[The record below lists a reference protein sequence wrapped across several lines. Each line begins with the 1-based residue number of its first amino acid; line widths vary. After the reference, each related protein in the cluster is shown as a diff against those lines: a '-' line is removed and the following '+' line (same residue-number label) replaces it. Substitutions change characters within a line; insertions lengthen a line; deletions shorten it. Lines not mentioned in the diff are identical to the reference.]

1 MKVRLH
7 KFQAGG
13 SIIASTFQPITVTPG
28 AYAPSLQQAEQ
39 SIAMATQSGTQS
51 GGSSKD
57 SSDELTK
64 KDLIESLK
72 GIDGLPS
79 DVNFVIDK
87 ISKDLSMA
95 EILKNPITGESPIN
109 ISDAYLKSIQYLNQ
123 VKNSKNTFDNA
134 YKSAT
139 QNGSINEAAV
149 TSSGLLVV
157 KDSEGKMDTVS
168 AQDYLKNQDKYI
180 LQTNGDLLQMRRMDP
195 KLTFSDSVLDIV
207 ENGVSTKTITEFI
220 NQFSSGLGT
229 DTLQQQ
235 GYSKIQS
242 QRISNGINIIQEAQK
257 NGINLTGGIDGLYKT
272 TKLSED
278 QKRQASEAVTALYK
292 MMPTNY
298 KSLLAIKSGNA
309 ENPDKGVFDL
319 ITLMIDKNS
328 SNKIQYQIDK
338 EKEGKDST
346 EESSSDG
353 VSSDKIK
360 SSSVEQWFRGMGEQK
375 QFNISLDGSQGFIV
389 KGNTMGADDSGH
401 PIGISTLQGLSSSSF
416 GKALDINNATFG
428 NGMRIDVNGSGKVI
442 IDGNSIT
449 GVELPI
455 DTSDPTPKPDF
466 NLLKLKEQADNLLAT
481 KYNIQNPDDSTKLT
495 KAQLHQINV
504 VYRQEGLPQ
513 KYDENTGQ
521 LIQQRWKRFALVKGT
536 TTQEAI
542 MGDVDK
548 KYIRKIEEDNEISN
562 YQTAR
567 RKLTGDEKY
576 QFSDSW
582 FGGDDLYQGTIF
594 IPVTDSYIRATAGQD
609 STRTVGQTNN
619 INQLEQSTLQGIN
632 LGRPPMQIGNRQIVK

>member
-51 GGSSKD
+51 GGSSKG

-72 GIDGLPS
+72 GIEGLPS

-449 GVELPI
+449 GVELPV

-562 YQTAR
+562 YQTSR

>member
-51 GGSSKD
+51 GGSSKG

-72 GIDGLPS
+72 GIEGLPS
-79 DVNFVIDK
+79 DVNFVINK

-157 KDSEGKMDTVS
+157 KDSEGKMNTVS

>member
-72 GIDGLPS
+72 GIEGLPS

-401 PIGISTLQGLSSSSF
+401 PMGISTLQGLSSSSF

>member
-51 GGSSKD
+51 GGSSKG

-72 GIDGLPS
+72 GIEGLPS

-157 KDSEGKMDTVS
+157 KDSKGKMDTVS

-582 FGGDDLYQGTIF
+582 FGGDNLYQGTIF

>member
-39 SIAMATQSGTQS
+39 SMAMAIQSGTQS
-51 GGSSKD
+51 KGSSKG

-72 GIDGLPS
+72 GIEGLPS

-582 FGGDDLYQGTIF
+582 FGGDNLYQGTIF

>member
-51 GGSSKD
+51 EGSSKG

-72 GIDGLPS
+72 GIEGLPS

-134 YKSAT
+134 YKSAV

-157 KDSEGKMDTVS
+157 KDSKGKMDTVS

-338 EKEGKDST
+338 EKEEKNST
-346 EESSSDG
+346 DESSSDG

-428 NGMRIDVNGSGKVI
+428 NGMRIDVNGSDKVI

-548 KYIRKIEEDNEISN
+548 KYIRKIEKDNEISN

-582 FGGDDLYQGTIF
+582 FGGDNLYQGTIF

>member
-51 GGSSKD
+51 GGSSKG

-72 GIDGLPS
+72 GIEGLPS

-328 SNKIQYQIDK
+328 SNKIQYQTDK

>member
-39 SIAMATQSGTQS
+39 SIAMAIQSGTQS
-51 GGSSKD
+51 GGSSKG

-72 GIDGLPS
+72 GIEGLPS

-455 DTSDPTPKPDF
+455 DTSDSTPKPDF

-582 FGGDDLYQGTIF
+582 FGGDNLYQGTIF

>member
-51 GGSSKD
+51 GGSSKG

>member
-39 SIAMATQSGTQS
+39 SIAMAIQSGTQS
-51 GGSSKD
+51 GGSSKG

-72 GIDGLPS
+72 GIEGLPS

-157 KDSEGKMDTVS
+157 KDSEGKMNTVS

-466 NLLKLKEQADNLLAT
+466 NLLKLKEQADNLLTT

>member
-51 GGSSKD
+51 EGSSKG

-72 GIDGLPS
+72 GIEGLPS

-229 DTLQQQ
+229 DALQQQ

-272 TKLSED
+272 AKLSED

>member
-13 SIIASTFQPITVTPG
+13 SIIASTFQPITVTPD

-39 SIAMATQSGTQS
+39 SIAMATQSGE
-51 GGSSKD
+51 SSKG

-375 QFNISLDGSQGFIV
+375 QFNISLDGSQGFVV

>member
-1 MKVRLH
+1 
-7 KFQAGG
+7 
-13 SIIASTFQPITVTPG
+13 
-28 AYAPSLQQAEQ
+28 
-39 SIAMATQSGTQS
+39 
-51 GGSSKD
+51 
-57 SSDELTK
+57 
-64 KDLIESLK
+64 
-72 GIDGLPS
+72 
-79 DVNFVIDK
+79 
-87 ISKDLSMA
+87 MA

-375 QFNISLDGSQGFIV
+375 QFNISLDGSQGFVV

-609 STRTVGQTNN
+609 STRTVGQTNS

>member
-51 GGSSKD
+51 GGSSKG

-72 GIDGLPS
+72 GIEGLPS

-562 YQTAR
+562 YQTSR

>member
-39 SIAMATQSGTQS
+39 SMAMAIQSGTQS
-51 GGSSKD
+51 EGSSKG

-157 KDSEGKMDTVS
+157 KDSEGKIDTVS

-338 EKEGKDST
+338 EKEKNDST
-346 EESSSDG
+346 DESSSDG

-428 NGMRIDVNGSGKVI
+428 NGMRIDVNGSDKVI

>member
-39 SIAMATQSGTQS
+39 SMAMAIQSGTQS
-51 GGSSKD
+51 EGSSKG

-157 KDSEGKMDTVS
+157 KDSEGKIDTVS

-338 EKEGKDST
+338 EKEKNDST
-346 EESSSDG
+346 DESSSDG

>member
-51 GGSSKD
+51 GGSSEG

-72 GIDGLPS
+72 GIEGLPS

-319 ITLMIDKNS
+319 ITLMIDKNG

>member
-51 GGSSKD
+51 EGSSKG

-72 GIDGLPS
+72 GIEGLPS

>member
-51 GGSSKD
+51 GGSSKG

-72 GIDGLPS
+72 GIEGLPS

-229 DTLQQQ
+229 DALQQQ

-272 TKLSED
+272 NKLSED

-548 KYIRKIEEDNEISN
+548 KYIRKIKEDNEISN

>member
-13 SIIASTFQPITVTPG
+13 SIIASTFQPITVTPD

-39 SIAMATQSGTQS
+39 SIAMANQSGTQS
-51 GGSSKD
+51 GGSSKG

-72 GIDGLPS
+72 GIEGLPS

-157 KDSEGKMDTVS
+157 KDSKGKMDTVS

-542 MGDVDK
+542 IGDVDK
-548 KYIRKIEEDNEISN
+548 KYIRKIEKDNEISN

-582 FGGDDLYQGTIF
+582 FRGDNLYQGTIF

>member
-39 SIAMATQSGTQS
+39 AIQSSTQS
-51 GGSSKD
+51 GGSSKG

-72 GIDGLPS
+72 GIEGLPS

-157 KDSEGKMDTVS
+157 KDSEGKMNTVS

-229 DTLQQQ
+229 DALQQQ

-548 KYIRKIEEDNEISN
+548 KYIRKIEKDNEISN

-582 FGGDDLYQGTIF
+582 FRGDDLYQGTIF

>member
-1 MKVRLH
+1 MKVKLH
-7 KFQAGG
+7 KFQSGG
-13 SIIASTFQPITVTPG
+13 SIIASTYQPITITPG
-28 AYAPSLQQAEQ
+28 AYAPSLQQTEQ
-39 SIAMATQSGTQS
+39 AISLAMNSGKS
-51 GGSSKD
+51 EDKEEE
-57 SSDELTK
+57 ELTK
-64 KDLIESLK
+64 KDLIESIK
-72 GIDGLPS
+72 GMEGLPS
-79 DVNFVIDK
+79 DVNFVIGK
-87 ISKDLSMA
+87 IQKDLSIA
-95 EILKNPITGESPIN
+95 ELLKNPITGKSSLD
-109 ISDAYLKSIQYLNQ
+109 ISDAYLRGIQYLNQ
-123 VKNSKNTFDNA
+123 VKNSKQTFDNA

-139 QNGSINEAAV
+139 SNGAINEAAI
-149 TSSGLLVV
+149 TSSGLVVV
-157 KDSEGKMDTVS
+157 KDAEGKIATVS
-168 AQDYLKNQDKYI
+168 AQDYLQNQDKYMI
-180 LQTNGDLLQMRRMDP
+180 QTNGDLLQMRRMDP
-195 KLTFSDSVLDIV
+195 NLTFSDGLLDIV

-235 GYSKIQS
+235 GYSRVQS
-242 QRISNGINIIQEAQK
+242 QRITNGINIIQEAQN
-257 NGINLTGGIDGLYKT
+257 NGINLTGGMDGLFKT
-272 TKLSED
+272 TKLTED
-278 QKRQASEAVTALYK
+278 QKRQAQEAITALFK

-298 KSLLAIKSGNA
+298 KSLLAVKSGNA
-309 ENPDKGVFDL
+309 DNPNKGIFDL
-319 ITLMIDKNS
+319 ITLMIDKNN
-328 SNKIQYQIDK
+328 SNKVTYQIDK
-338 EKEGKDST
+338 EKEGKDSNG
-346 EESSSDG
+346 ENSSDG

-375 QFNISLDGSQGFIV
+375 QFNISLDGSQGFVV

-466 NLLKLKEQADNLLAT
+466 NLLKLKEQADSLLAT

-609 STRTVGQTNN
+609 STRTVGQTNS

-632 LGRPPMQIGNRQIVK
+632 LGRPPMQIVNRQIVK

>member
-39 SIAMATQSGTQS
+39 SIAMATHSGTQS
-51 GGSSKD
+51 GGSSKG

-72 GIDGLPS
+72 GIEGLPS
-79 DVNFVIDK
+79 DVNFVINK

-346 EESSSDG
+346 GESSSDEG
-353 VSSDKIK
+353 SSDKIK

-548 KYIRKIEEDNEISN
+548 KYIRKIKEDNEISN

-582 FGGDDLYQGTIF
+582 FGGDNLYQGTIF

>member
-72 GIDGLPS
+72 GIEGLPS

>member
-1 MKVRLH
+1 
-7 KFQAGG
+7 
-13 SIIASTFQPITVTPG
+13 
-28 AYAPSLQQAEQ
+28 
-39 SIAMATQSGTQS
+39 MATQSGE
-51 GGSSKD
+51 SSKG

-72 GIDGLPS
+72 GIEGLPS

-375 QFNISLDGSQGFIV
+375 QFNISLDGSQGFVV

-609 STRTVGQTNN
+609 STRTVGQTNS

>member
-39 SIAMATQSGTQS
+39 SIAMAIQSGTQS
-51 GGSSKD
+51 GGSSKG

-72 GIDGLPS
+72 GIEGLPS

-157 KDSEGKMDTVS
+157 KDSEGKMNTVS

>member
-51 GGSSKD
+51 GGSSKG

-72 GIDGLPS
+72 GIEGLPS
-79 DVNFVIDK
+79 DVNFVINK

-353 VSSDKIK
+353 VSPDKIK

-582 FGGDDLYQGTIF
+582 FGGDNLYQGTIF

>member
-51 GGSSKD
+51 GGSSKG

-72 GIDGLPS
+72 GIEGLPS

-375 QFNISLDGSQGFIV
+375 QFNISLDGSEGFIV

-466 NLLKLKEQADNLLAT
+466 NLLKLKEQADNLLAI

-548 KYIRKIEEDNEISN
+548 KYIRKIKEDNEISN

-632 LGRPPMQIGNRQIVK
+632 LGRPPMQVGNRQIVK

>member
-51 GGSSKD
+51 EGSSKG

-72 GIDGLPS
+72 GIEGLPS

-375 QFNISLDGSQGFIV
+375 QFNISLDGSQGFVV

-455 DTSDPTPKPDF
+455 DTSDQTPKPDF

>member
-13 SIIASTFQPITVTPG
+13 SIIASTFQPITVTPD

-39 SIAMATQSGTQS
+39 SIAMANQSGTQS
-51 GGSSKD
+51 GGSSKG

-72 GIDGLPS
+72 GIEGLPS

-157 KDSEGKMDTVS
+157 KDSKGKMDTVS

-338 EKEGKDST
+338 EKEEKNST

>member
-51 GGSSKD
+51 GGSSEG

-72 GIDGLPS
+72 GIEGLPS

-548 KYIRKIEEDNEISN
+548 KYIRKIKEDNEISN

>member
-51 GGSSKD
+51 RESSKG

-72 GIDGLPS
+72 GIEGLPS
-79 DVNFVIDK
+79 DVNFVINK

-346 EESSSDG
+346 GESSSDEG
-353 VSSDKIK
+353 SSDKIK

-582 FGGDDLYQGTIF
+582 FGGDNLYQGTIF

>member
-51 GGSSKD
+51 GGSSKG

-72 GIDGLPS
+72 GIEGLPS

-157 KDSEGKMDTVS
+157 KDSKGKMDTVS

-466 NLLKLKEQADNLLAT
+466 NLLKLKEQADNLLAI

-548 KYIRKIEEDNEISN
+548 KYIRKIKEDNEISN

-632 LGRPPMQIGNRQIVK
+632 LGRPPMQVGNRQIVK

>member
-1 MKVRLH
+1 MKVKLH
-7 KFQAGG
+7 KFQSGG
-13 SIIASTFQPITVTPG
+13 SVIASTYQPITITPG
-28 AYAPSLQQAEQ
+28 AYAPALQQTEQ
-39 SIAMATQSGTQS
+39 AISLAMNSGKQQK
-51 GGSSKD
+51 SKD
-57 SSDELTK
+57 KEEELTK

-72 GIDGLPS
+72 GIEGLPS

-157 KDSEGKMDTVS
+157 KDSKGKIDTVS

-375 QFNISLDGSQGFIV
+375 QFNISLDGSH
-389 KGNTMGADDSGH
+389 D
-401 PIGISTLQGLSSSSF
+401 LS
-416 GKALDINNATFG
+416 
-428 NGMRIDVNGSGKVI
+428 
-442 IDGNSIT
+442 
-449 GVELPI
+449 
-455 DTSDPTPKPDF
+455 
-466 NLLKLKEQADNLLAT
+466 
-481 KYNIQNPDDSTKLT
+481 
-495 KAQLHQINV
+495 
-504 VYRQEGLPQ
+504 
-513 KYDENTGQ
+513 
-521 LIQQRWKRFALVKGT
+521 
-536 TTQEAI
+536 
-542 MGDVDK
+542 
-548 KYIRKIEEDNEISN
+548 
-562 YQTAR
+562 
-567 RKLTGDEKY
+567 
-576 QFSDSW
+576 
-582 FGGDDLYQGTIF
+582 
-594 IPVTDSYIRATAGQD
+594 
-609 STRTVGQTNN
+609 
-619 INQLEQSTLQGIN
+619 
-632 LGRPPMQIGNRQIVK
+632 

>member
-1 MKVRLH
+1 MKVKLH
-7 KFQAGG
+7 KFQSGG
-13 SIIASTFQPITVTPG
+13 SIIASTYQPITITPG
-28 AYAPSLQQAEQ
+28 AYTPSLQQTEQ
-39 SIAMATQSGTQS
+39 AISLAMNSGKQQES
-51 GGSSKD
+51 NKE
-57 SSDELTK
+57 ELTK
-64 KDLIESLK
+64 KDLIESIK
-72 GIDGLPS
+72 GMEGLPS
-79 DVNFVIDK
+79 DVNFVIGK
-87 ISKDLSMA
+87 IQKDLSIA
-95 EILKNPITGESPIN
+95 ELLKNPITGQSSLD
-109 ISDAYLKSIQYLNQ
+109 ISDAYLRSIQYLNQ
-123 VKNSKNTFDNA
+123 VKNSKQTFDNA

-139 QNGSINEAAV
+139 SNGAINEAAI
-149 TSSGLLVV
+149 TSSGLVVV
-157 KDSEGKMDTVS
+157 KDAEGKIATVS
-168 AQDYLKNQDKYI
+168 AQDYLQNQDKYMI
-180 LQTNGDLLQMRRMDP
+180 QTNGDLLQMRRMDP
-195 KLTFSDSVLDIV
+195 NLTFSDGLLDIV

-235 GYSKIQS
+235 GYSRVQS
-242 QRISNGINIIQEAQK
+242 QRITNGIDIIQEAQK
-257 NGINLTGGIDGLYKT
+257 NGINLTGGMDGLFKT
-272 TKLSED
+272 TKLTED
-278 QKRQASEAVTALYK
+278 QKRQAQEAITALFK

-298 KSLLAIKSGNA
+298 KSLLAVKSGNA
-309 ENPDKGVFDL
+309 DNPNKGIFDL
-319 ITLMIDKNS
+319 ITLMIDKNN
-328 SNKIQYQIDK
+328 SNKVTYQIDK
-338 EKEGKDST
+338 EKEGKDSNG
-346 EESSSDG
+346 EN
-353 VSSDKIK
+353 SSDKIK

-548 KYIRKIEEDNEISN
+548 KYIRKIEENNEISN

-576 QFSDSW
+576 QFSNSW

-609 STRTVGQTNN
+609 STRTVGQTNS

>member
-39 SIAMATQSGTQS
+39 SIAMATQNGTQS
-51 GGSSKD
+51 GGSSKG

-72 GIDGLPS
+72 GIEGLPS

-157 KDSEGKMDTVS
+157 KDSEGKMNTVS

-229 DTLQQQ
+229 DALQQQ

>member
-39 SIAMATQSGTQS
+39 SIAMATQSDTQS
-51 GGSSKD
+51 GGSSKG

-72 GIDGLPS
+72 GIEGLPS

-375 QFNISLDGSQGFIV
+375 QFNISLDGSQGFVV

-455 DTSDPTPKPDF
+455 DTSDQTPKPDF

-582 FGGDDLYQGTIF
+582 FGGDNLYQGTIF

>member
-39 SIAMATQSGTQS
+39 AIQSSTQS
-51 GGSSKD
+51 GGSSKG

-72 GIDGLPS
+72 GIEGLPS

-157 KDSEGKMDTVS
+157 KDSEGKMNTVS

-229 DTLQQQ
+229 DALQQQ

-582 FGGDDLYQGTIF
+582 FGGDNLYQGTIF

>member
-51 GGSSKD
+51 GGSSKG

-72 GIDGLPS
+72 GIEGLPS

-157 KDSEGKMDTVS
+157 KDSEGKMNTVS

-229 DTLQQQ
+229 DALQQQ

-346 EESSSDG
+346 DESSSDG

-466 NLLKLKEQADNLLAT
+466 NLLKLKEQADNLLTT

-548 KYIRKIEEDNEISN
+548 KYIRKIEKDNEISN

-582 FGGDDLYQGTIF
+582 FGGDNLYQGTIF